1 MNSMGEHIC
10 TEKIVFNYAVTTTTA
25 LRVHSV
31 SESENMS
38 SHSLAASALQP
49 TNQPT
54 NQRFN
59 SIESYSVK
67 FTNLFYQCI
76 GRLTDPLEG

>member
-31 SESENMS
+31 SESANMS
-38 SHSLAASALQP
+38 SRSLAASALW
-49 TNQPT
+49 
-54 NQRFN
+54 R
-59 SIESYSVK
+59 SY
-67 FTNLFYQCI
+67 LFQH
-76 GRLTDPLEG
+76 R